1 MLLGSLLVMF
11 LRARHWQVGACVIH
25 IQPAKR
31 TLRMSKKFLGSLLVM
46 FLRAR
51 HWQVGACVI
60 HIQPAKRTLRMCT
73 KLAFLLPTY
82 FHFTSCRNCPPPPCA
97 TGCFGWHCLQSSDW
111 TSPLFPTGVPS
122 VIRLV
127 KLASHSGKAGD
138 DITSDCLTCCN
149 NCFNRLH
156 LQRAQV
162 LSVLLL
168 A

>member
-1 MLLGSLLVMF
+1 MGCRFTNLSAFPGRSFCGSSNRLLGSLLVMF
-11 LRARHWQVGACVIH
+11 LGARHWQVGACVFH

-31 TLRMSKKFLGSLLVM
+31 TLRMS
-46 FLRAR
+46 
-51 HWQVGACVI
+51 
-60 HIQPAKRTLRMCT
+60 T
-73 KLAFLLPTY
+73 KLAFLPRLLSFY
-82 FHFTSCRNCPPPPCA
+82 QLQKLFPPCA
-97 TGCFGWHCLQSSDW
+97 TGRFGWHCLQSSDW

-122 VIRLV
+122 VIVLV
-127 KLASHSGKAGD
+127 KIASHSGKAGD
-138 DITSDCLTCCN
+138 DITSDCLTFCN